1 MSTSVRLGTSGER
14 TVSIIGSADTAFPVP
29 SERAVSASIS
39 SRT

>member
-1 MSTSVRLGTSGER
+1 
-14 TVSIIGSADTAFPVP
+14 VSIIGSADTAFPVP